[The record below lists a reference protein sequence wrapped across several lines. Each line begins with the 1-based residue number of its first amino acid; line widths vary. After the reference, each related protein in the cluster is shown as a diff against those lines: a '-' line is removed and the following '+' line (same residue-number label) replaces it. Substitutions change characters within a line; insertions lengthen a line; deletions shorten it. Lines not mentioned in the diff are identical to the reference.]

1 VGAIFIWLSGANRKI
16 LSQCP
21 TERPKYFGLG
31 AVILVTGAMAGVS
44 LAFALVNGLKISLD
58 AAIVF
63 AVLWS
68 LAITMIDR
76 LFVVSMHRQR
86 NPLIYLIQA
95 LPRLL
100 MSVVLGFVI
109 STPFVLQIFKPEITN
124 EVSKMHAAARTA
136 YFKALPTNP
145 VQLTV
150 LADQKTVNQL
160 KTQAASG
167 GPPVDVSADK
177 QIQTWT
183 AQLAHANAEVT
194 KWTNLQNCQL
204 YGGTS
209 NGVKCQPGYGPVAK
223 NDQTEI
229 TTWQKDVT
237 TLQNEIKTR
246 THLLETQSQQAN
258 KSLKKTASAQLAAAE
273 SALKAAQKQ
282 LNLQTQTVT
291 SGIANNDGI
300 LEQLKALGAATA
312 GNFSL
317 EMARLLLFL
326 LFLFVDIMPVFI
338 KLLMNLTPATNYDKL
353 LASEEDMQLR
363 EAENG
368 RAVEQAARRQ
378 AAQAQ
383 ANGVR
388 YRSDAMSAPLPGL
401 REDIIKTR
409 MRVEREWLKR
419 YEAQQLSNV
428 ASGQGLA
435 GIGTHPPVGN
445 GPQNWAQGTSS
456 RFQVTW
462 PWSPNAHP
470 TGPPAQHAR
479 GPSQATRASQARP
492 TSQGSA
498 MNAGSPTSR
507 SGYRMPLW
515 SPGPFRPSAAAS
527 AAPREASTIR
537 SWLGSLRLPHTGRQ
551 RPGQAAT
558 SAQSATTPQTPVPP
572 QSPQAQSPSA
582 FTGTDSSATVPPRP
596 SPTPWEA
603 SVTQSANTLRPEMNS
618 FAGHQSAPADL
629 IADALPPDAPEPGF
643 APFPTDEDYRSP
655 RL

>member
-1 VGAIFIWLSGANRKI
+1 MGAIFIWLSGANRKI

-63 AVLWS
+63 AVLWG

-76 LFVVSMHRQR
+76 LFVVSMHRQQ
-86 NPLIYLIQA
+86 NPLIYIIQA

-100 MSVVLGFVI
+100 MSLVLGFVI
-109 STPFVLQIFKPEITN
+109 STPFVLQIFKPEINN
-124 EVSKMHAAARTA
+124 EVSKMQAAARTA
-136 YFKALPTNP
+136 YFKALPTNS
-145 VQLTV
+145 VHLTV
-150 LADQKTVNQL
+150 LADQKAVNQL
-160 KTQAASG
+160 KTEAASG
-167 GPPVDVSADK
+167 GPPVNVSADK

-183 AQLAHANAEVT
+183 TQLAHANAEVT

-209 NGVKCQPGYGPVAK
+209 SGVKCQPGYGPVAK

-246 THLLETQSQQAN
+246 TNVLETQSQQAN
-258 KSLKKTASAQLAAAE
+258 KSLKKTASTQLAAAE

-282 LNLQTQTVT
+282 LSLQTQTVT
-291 SGIANNDGI
+291 GGIANNDGI

-312 GNFSL
+312 GSFTL
-317 EMARLLLFL
+317 QIARLLLFL

-338 KLLMNLTPATNYDKL
+338 KLLMNLTPESNYDKL

-363 EAENG
+363 DAENG

-388 YRSDAMSAPLPGL
+388 YRSDAMSAPLPGM

-409 MRVEREWLKR
+409 MRVEKEWLKR

-428 ASGQGLA
+428 ASGQGMA
-435 GIGTHPPVGN
+435 GVGTHPPVGN
-445 GPQNWAQGTSS
+445 MSQNWPQGTSS
-456 RFQVTW
+456 RFQATW

-470 TGPPAQHAR
+470 TSTASTAAPGFL
-479 GPSQATRASQARP
+479 PSYA
-492 TSQGSA
+492 
-498 MNAGSPTSR
+498 
-507 SGYRMPLW
+507 
-515 SPGPFRPSAAAS
+515 AAAS
-527 AAPREASTIR
+527 STNLPAPFQRTADRQHRAPGPGCRCGHQHLPVRAGPGRLGPERRRRSGRGSVTSTCRTPDASIPSRHQPPRKRQFHR
-537 SWLGSLRLPHTGRQ
+537 SRLRPSRLLPLQ
-551 RPGQAAT
+551 EPI
-558 SAQSATTPQTPVPP
+558 PK
-572 QSPQAQSPSA
+572 SPSRR
-582 FTGTDSSATVPPRP
+582 VPCRHNGKHP
-596 SPTPWEA
+596 
-603 SVTQSANTLRPEMNS
+603 
-618 FAGHQSAPADL
+618 
-629 IADALPPDAPEPGF
+629 
-643 APFPTDEDYRSP
+643 
-655 RL
+655 